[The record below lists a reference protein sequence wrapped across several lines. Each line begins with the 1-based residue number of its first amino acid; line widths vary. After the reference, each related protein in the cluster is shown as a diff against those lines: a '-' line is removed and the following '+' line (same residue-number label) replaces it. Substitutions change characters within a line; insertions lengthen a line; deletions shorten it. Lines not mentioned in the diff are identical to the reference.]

1 MVAIEELVEF
11 DNNGRINLPPRPDFR
26 NKKARVIFLFDETE
40 HDDFLQMSL
49 AGLARAYGE
58 NEPEYD
64 LSMISEPNPD
74 YEKP

>member
-40 HDDFLQMSL
+40 HDEFLQMS
-49 AGLARAYGE
+49 
-58 NEPEYD
+58 
-64 LSMISEPNPD
+64 
-74 YEKP
+74 

>member
-1 MVAIEELVEF
+1 MIAIEEVVEF
-11 DNNGRINLPPRPDFR
+11 DNEGKINLPPRPDFR

-40 HDDFLQMSL
+40 RNDFLQMSL
-49 AGLARAYGE
+49 SGLAGAYGN
-58 NEPEYD
+58 NEPAYD

>member
-40 HDDFLQMSL
+40 RSDFLQMSL
-49 AGLARAYGE
+49 VGLAGGYGE

>member
-1 MVAIEELVEF
+1 
-11 DNNGRINLPPRPDFR
+11 
-26 NKKARVIFLFDETE
+26 
-40 HDDFLQMSL
+40 
-49 AGLARAYGE
+49 LARAYGE